1 MQWDESSLSNS
12 DVMLDL
18 PAKHTE
24 AKGTIGKISVREGVV
39 GGRDGGNGNG
49 NGVRKNDINH
59 RGKERCGEKER
70 GAEERGKGGDG
81 KNGVFFAT
89 ATHEVGTGAGT
100 GVGTVTGTGVGTG
113 AGAGVS
119 IGPNHNTDS
128 HIDYKNQTE
137 NKDDRHQH
145 KIPDDKSTVE
155 IPTPR
160 CLVIAVCTYIIEI
173 MNTYRTKNKKRSTSV
188 TSDTD
193 NEEIKSSKSLS
204 PESST
209 FFRKFLGEEDSNIS
223 IITQKKLSKLSNLPK
238 IRENLDFLSASLPI
252 LNVKSNSPNPT
263 DSHKS
268 ISDEEEDEI

>member
-24 AKGTIGKISVREGVV
+24 AKGTTGKSSVREGMV
-39 GGRDGGNGNG
+39 GGRDGENGNG
-49 NGVRKNDINH
+49 NGVGNNDINH
-59 RGKERCGEKER
+59 RGKERYGEKER
-70 GAEERGKGGDG
+70 GVEERGKLRDG

-89 ATHEVGTGAGT
+89 ATPEMGAGT
-100 GVGTVTGTGVGTG
+100 GTGTGVG
-113 AGAGVS
+113 
-119 IGPNHNTDS
+119 IGPNHNTDN
-128 HIDYKNQTE
+128 HTDYKNQTE
-137 NKDDRHQH
+137 NKDDRHQTVL
-145 KIPDDKSTVE
+145 PEERSTVE

-160 CLVIAVCTYIIEI
+160 CLVIAVCTNIIDI
-173 MNTYRTKNKKRSTSV
+173 MNTYKIKNKTRSTSV

-193 NEEIKSSKSLS
+193 GEEIKSSKSLS

-209 FFRKFLGEEDSNIS
+209 FFRKFLGGEDSNIS
-223 IITQKKLSKLSNLPK
+223 ILTLKKLSKLSNLPK

-263 DSHKS
+263 DSHGS